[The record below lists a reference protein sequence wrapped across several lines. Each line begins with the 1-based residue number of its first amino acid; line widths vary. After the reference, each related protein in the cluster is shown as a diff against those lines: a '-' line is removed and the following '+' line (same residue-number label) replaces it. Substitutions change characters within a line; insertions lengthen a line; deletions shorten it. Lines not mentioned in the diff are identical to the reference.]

1 MAPTRAKA
9 RYAVTTLNLVT
20 NGRTTIFKPP
30 KVTSLPTVT
39 HKLTMRS
46 VSKKSALLSVRG
58 ISAAHNGRRRG

>member
-1 MAPTRAKA
+1 
-9 RYAVTTLNLVT
+9 VT